1 MFPFDHPENLR
12 FFDVFSGDQKRT
24 LGRKGLNKT
33 SFFVYLV
40 NMGRR
45 WKVIM
50 CCEQSLP
57 FPSSCQKKQG
67 TDQSE
72 PIEDWLSEGM

>member
-45 WKVIM
+45 
-50 CCEQSLP
+50 
-57 FPSSCQKKQG
+57 
-67 TDQSE
+67 
-72 PIEDWLSEGM
+72 